1 MTSQIDHDDF
11 VGLPE
16 VAERLGVHRA
26 TVNDMVRAGRLPATR
41 EGAHWLVRRTDLE
54 DFASKYV
61 RPSNAPTPRSSTL
74 PTTAPRILE
83 LLTEFGS
90 ASALELTPLLGIHE
104 GNVRKHL
111 RLMEVGGLVK
121 PGQDGQWRLTDRG
134 RDVAER
140 ESSRPTTSVA

>member
-41 EGAHWLVRRTDLE
+41 DGAHWLVRRTDLDE
-54 DFASKYV
+54 FASTYV
-61 RPSNAPTPRSSTL
+61 RPSNAPTPRSGTL
-74 PTTAPRILE
+74 PSTAPEIMK
-83 LLTEFGS
+83 LLAEFDS
-90 ASALELTPLLGIHE
+90 ASALELTPLLSIHE

-111 RLMEVGGLVK
+111 RLMEAAGLVT
-121 PGQDGQWRLTDRG
+121 PGRDGQWRLTDRG
-134 RDVAER
+134 SDVVGRER
-140 ESSRPTTSVA
+140 SRPTTSVA